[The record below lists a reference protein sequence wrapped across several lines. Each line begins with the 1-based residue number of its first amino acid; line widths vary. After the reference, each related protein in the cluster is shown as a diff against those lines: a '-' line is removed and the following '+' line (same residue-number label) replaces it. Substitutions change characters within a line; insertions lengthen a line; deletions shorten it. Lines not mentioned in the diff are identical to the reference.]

1 MSGRT
6 AIDLEPYK
14 AQVITWFQDENKTA
28 DEIVELLRSSYD
40 KSTSPRTVQ
49 RRLKDWGITKRTRV
63 ENTAVLRARIGYMF
77 CVLGF
82 TDNEMLHALKHEGY
96 RIEKTSLVRIRR
108 EQRLWRRLSL
118 FDRAGLEEQLQE
130 AIKEELDKGS
140 IEGYGRGLL
149 YTHFR
154 TIGFIATRF
163 EILFYLIYIKL
174 LIISS

>member
-1 MSGRT
+1 MRS
-6 AIDLEPYK
+6 IDLEPYK
-14 AQVITWFQDENKTA
+14 AQMISWFQDDNMA
-28 DEIVELLRSSYD
+28 ANEISESLRSSYD
-40 KSTSPRTVQ
+40 IIVVPRTIQ

-63 ENTAVLRARIGYMF
+63 ENTAKLRARIAYMF

-82 TDNEMLHALKHEGY
+82 TDNEMLHALKIEGY
-96 RIEKTSLVRIRR
+96 QLGRTSLVRIQR
-108 EQRLWRRLSL
+108 EQRLWRRLSI
-118 FDRAGLEEQLQE
+118 FDRAALKEQLQE

-163 EILFYLIYIKL
+163 EIIHLF
-174 LIISS
+174 